1 MTVPPPGRA
10 APCPGHAAPGPGPD
24 PQRDR
29 SGGAEEARTAAA
41 FRLAWSG
48 ADPGPTD
55 HTTRPAEATT
65 AARPVPLTRD
75 GTGTGALLALSL
87 AADPDRVV
95 GGVRLRRVP
104 SAGGRYPVDACVHD
118 PTTDGRDGGRVYDP
132 LAHALDGGPAREPA
146 RPGATGPGSHARPGA
161 AVPALSDP
169 DHDDHDDHPDVV
181 LHLSPERTAW
191 RYGPRSLPVLLLD
204 LGHAAAAALAAAATL
219 RRPRTAHLVPDGDR
233 SRVVLTTG
241 PGPEGAVALGAS
253 ADPHPAAVLR
263 ARRSASFA
271 SLRPPVAD
279 PGLDRVART
288 RLGAGQHAALFDA
301 GHPLLAA
308 LTRRACGLPDLT
320 GVGGLLV
327 VTGDVD
333 PGPDTVAQH
342 VRTGLAVHD
351 AWLTATAAGLRAR
364 PVGCWVEA
372 VLHGPGGRG
381 RVQHA
386 LALGG

>member
-10 APCPGHAAPGPGPD
+10 APPPGRAAPCPDHAAPGPGPD

-29 SGGAEEARTAAA
+29 AGGAEKPRTAAA

-55 HTTRPAEATT
+55 HTARPAEATT

-104 SAGGRYPVDACVHD
+104 SAGGRYPVDARVHD
-118 PTTDGRDGGRVYDP
+118 PTTGGRGGGRVYDP
-132 LAHALDGGPAREPA
+132 LAHALDGGPADA
-146 RPGATGPGSHARPGA
+146 GP
-161 AVPALSDP
+161 
-169 DHDDHDDHPDVV
+169 DDHADVV
-181 LHLSPERTAW
+181 LHLAPERTAW

-204 LGHAAAAALAAAATL
+204 LGHAAAAVLAAAATL
-219 RRPRTAHLVPDGDR
+219 CRPRTAHLVPDGDR

-241 PGPEGAVALGAS
+241 PGPDGGVPLGAS

-263 ARRSASFA
+263 ARRSAPFA

-288 RLGAGQHAALFDA
+288 RLGAGQHAALLDA
-301 GHPLLAA
+301 GHPLAAGLA
-308 LTRRACGLPDLT
+308 RRACGLPDLT

-342 VRTGLAVHD
+342 VRAGLAVHD
-351 AWLTATAAGLRAR
+351 AWLTATAAGLTAR

-381 RVQHA
+381 RVHHA

>member
-1 MTVPPPGRA
+1 MT
-10 APCPGHAAPGPGPD
+10 APIQD
-24 PQRDR
+24 P
-29 SGGAEEARTAAA
+29 AAA

-55 HTTRPAEATT
+55 HTTRPAEAAT
-65 AARPVPLTRD
+65 ATRPVPLARD
-75 GTGTGALLALSL
+75 GDGTGALLALSL
-87 AADPDRVV
+87 AADADRVV

-104 SAGGRYPVDACVHD
+104 SAGGRYPVDARV
-118 PTTDGRDGGRVYDP
+118 GGRVHDP
-132 LAHALDGGPAREPA
+132 LAHALDGGPATPDRAATDRAEPD
-146 RPGATGPGSHARPGA
+146 GHT
-161 AVPALSDP
+161 
-169 DHDDHDDHPDVV
+169 DVV
-181 LHLSPERTAW
+181 LDLVPERTVW

-204 LGHAAAAALAAAATL
+204 LGHAAAAVLAAAATL
-219 RRPRTAHLVPDGDR
+219 RRPRTAHLVPDGAR

-241 PGPEGAVALGAS
+241 PGPDDAAGLGAS

-263 ARRSASFA
+263 ARRSAPFEN
-271 SLRPPVAD
+271 LRPPVAD
-279 PGLDRVART
+279 PGLDGVART
-288 RLGAGQHAALFDA
+288 RLGAGQHAAVLGA

-342 VRTGLAVHD
+342 VRAGLAVHD
-351 AWLTATAAGLRAR
+351 AWLAATAAGLAAR

-372 VLHGPGGRG
+372 VLRGPGGRG

>member
-1 MTVPPPGRA
+1 MT
-10 APCPGHAAPGPGPD
+10 APTQD
-24 PQRDR
+24 
-29 SGGAEEARTAAA
+29 TAAA

-55 HTTRPAEATT
+55 HTTRPAEAAT
-65 AARPVPLTRD
+65 ATRPVPLARD
-75 GTGTGALLALSL
+75 GDGTGALLALSL

-104 SAGGRYPVDACVHD
+104 SAGGRYPVDARV
-118 PTTDGRDGGRVYDP
+118 GGRVHDP
-132 LAHALDGGPAREPA
+132 LAHALDGGPATPDRAAPGRAAPDRTEPDRA
-146 RPGATGPGSHARPGA
+146 EPGAHA
-161 AVPALSDP
+161 
-169 DHDDHDDHPDVV
+169 DVV
-181 LHLSPERTAW
+181 LDLVPERTVW

-204 LGHAAAAALAAAATL
+204 LGHAAAAVLAAAATL
-219 RRPRTAHLVPDGDR
+219 RRPRTAHLVPDGAH

-241 PGPEGAVALGAS
+241 PAPDDAVGLGAS

-263 ARRSASFA
+263 ARRSAPFEN
-271 SLRPPVAD
+271 LRPPVAD
-279 PGLDRVART
+279 PGLDRVARP
-288 RLGAGQHAALFDA
+288 RLGAGQHAAVLGA

-342 VRTGLAVHD
+342 VRAGLAVHD
-351 AWLTATAAGLRAR
+351 AWLAATAAGLAAR

-372 VLHGPGGRG
+372 VLRGPGGRG

>member
-1 MTVPPPGRA
+1 MPPPGGA
-10 APCPGHAAPGPGPD
+10 APPPGGAAPPPGGAPPCPGRAAPGPGPEG
-24 PQRDR
+24 QRHR
-29 SGGAEEARTAAA
+29 AGRAEEPRTAAA

-55 HTTRPAEATT
+55 HAARPAEATT
-65 AARPVPLTRD
+65 AARPVPLPRD

-104 SAGGRYPVDACVHD
+104 SAGGRYPVDARV
-118 PTTDGRDGGRVYDP
+118 GARVYDP
-132 LAHALDGGPAREPA
+132 LAHALDGGPAD
-146 RPGATGPGSHARPGA
+146 PGA
-161 AVPALSDP
+161 
-169 DHDDHDDHPDVV
+169 DDHADLV
-181 LHLSPERTAW
+181 LHLAPERTTW

-204 LGHAAAAALAAAATL
+204 LGHAAAAVLAAAATL
-219 RRPRTAHLVPDGDR
+219 RRPRTAHLVPDGDC
-233 SRVVLTTG
+233 SRVVLTSG
-241 PGPEGAVALGAS
+241 PGPDGAVPLGAS

-263 ARRSASFA
+263 ARRSAPFA

-288 RLGAGQHAALFDA
+288 RLGAGQHAALLDA
-301 GHPLLAA
+301 GHPLAAA

-342 VRTGLAVHD
+342 VRAGLAVHD
-351 AWLTATAAGLRAR
+351 AWLTATAAGLTAR

-381 RVQHA
+381 RVHHA
-386 LALGG
+386 LALGA

>member
-1 MTVPPPGRA
+1 MTVQPPGRTA
-10 APCPGHAAPGPGPD
+10 PD
-24 PQRDR
+24 PQRDA
-29 SGGAEEARTAAA
+29 GAVDPRTAAA

-48 ADPGPTD
+48 AHPGPTD

-65 AARPVPLTRD
+65 ATRPVPLTRD

-104 SAGGRYPVDACVHD
+104 SAGGRYPVDARVGGRVHD
-118 PTTDGRDGGRVYDP
+118 PLTCGHGGGRVYDP

-146 RPGATGPGSHARPGA
+146 RPDATGPGGHDRPGA
-161 AVPALSDP
+161 VVPAPPDP
-169 DHDDHDDHPDVV
+169 DHDDHDDHADVV
-181 LHLSPERTAW
+181 LRLTPARTAW

-204 LGHAAAAALAAAATL
+204 LGHAAAAVLAAAATL
-219 RRPRTAHLVPDGDR
+219 RRPRTAHLVPDGT
-233 SRVVLTTG
+233 V
-241 PGPEGAVALGAS
+241 PLGAS

-263 ARRSASFA
+263 ARRSAPWE
-271 SLRPPVAD
+271 SLRPAVAD
-279 PGLDRVART
+279 PGPDRVART
-288 RLGAGQHAALFDA
+288 RLGAGQHAALLDA

-342 VRTGLAVHD
+342 VRAGLAVHD
-351 AWLTATAAGLRAR
+351 AWLVATAAGLTAR

-372 VLHGPGGRG
+372 VLRGPGGRG

>member
-1 MTVPPPGRA
+1 MT
-10 APCPGHAAPGPGPD
+10 APIQD
-24 PQRDR
+24 P
-29 SGGAEEARTAAA
+29 AAA

-55 HTTRPAEATT
+55 HTTRPAEAAT
-65 AARPVPLTRD
+65 ATRPVPLARD
-75 GTGTGALLALSL
+75 GDGTGALLALSL

-104 SAGGRYPVDACVHD
+104 SAGGRYPVDARV
-118 PTTDGRDGGRVYDP
+118 GGRVHDP
-132 LAHALDGGPAREPA
+132 LAHALDGGPATPDRAATDRAEPD
-146 RPGATGPGSHARPGA
+146 GHT
-161 AVPALSDP
+161 
-169 DHDDHDDHPDVV
+169 DVV
-181 LHLSPERTAW
+181 LDLVPERTVW
-191 RYGPRSLPVLLLD
+191 RYGPRSLLVLLLD
-204 LGHAAAAALAAAATL
+204 LGHAAAAVLAAAATL
-219 RRPRTAHLVPDGDR
+219 RRPRTAHLVPDGAR

-241 PGPEGAVALGAS
+241 PGPDDAVGLGAS

-263 ARRSASFA
+263 ARRSAPFEN
-271 SLRPPVAD
+271 LRPPVAD
-279 PGLDRVART
+279 PGLDGVART
-288 RLGAGQHAALFDA
+288 RLGAGQHAAVLGA

-342 VRTGLAVHD
+342 VRAGLAVHD
-351 AWLTATAAGLRAR
+351 AWLAAAAAGLAAR

-372 VLHGPGGRG
+372 VLRGPGGRG

>member
-1 MTVPPPGRA
+1 MTVQPPGRA
-10 APCPGHAAPGPGPD
+10 APD
-24 PQRDR
+24 PQRD
-29 SGGAEEARTAAA
+29 GGAVDPRTAAA

-55 HTTRPAEATT
+55 HTARPAEATT
-65 AARPVPLTRD
+65 ATRPVPLTRD

-87 AADPDRVV
+87 AADPDRAV

-104 SAGGRYPVDACVHD
+104 SAGGRYPVDARVGGRVHD
-118 PTTDGRDGGRVYDP
+118 PTTGGDDGGRVYDP
-132 LAHALDGGPAREPA
+132 LAHALDGGPAR
-146 RPGATGPGSHARPGA
+146 PGATGPGSRDRPGA
-161 AVPALSDP
+161 VAPALPDP
-169 DHDDHDDHPDVV
+169 DHDDHEDVV
-181 LHLSPERTAW
+181 LHLTPERTAW

-204 LGHAAAAALAAAATL
+204 LGHAAAAVLAAAATL
-219 RRPRTAHLVPDGDR
+219 RRPRTAHLVSDGDH

-241 PGPEGAVALGAS
+241 PGPDGAVPLGAS
-253 ADPHPAAVLR
+253 AAPHPSAVLR
-263 ARRSASFA
+263 ARHSAPFA
-271 SLRPPVAD
+271 SLQPPVAD
-279 PGLDRVART
+279 PGLDRVARA
-288 RLGAGQHAALFDA
+288 RLGVGQHAALLDA
-301 GHPLLAA
+301 GHPLAAA

-342 VRTGLAVHD
+342 VRSGLAVHD
-351 AWLTATAAGLRAR
+351 AWLAATAAGLTAR